1 MARPLFPHACCPPDN
16 LDALPLSEDLVTGL
30 EHLVPERCPT
40 IDMSDRAIWVY
51 TGKRDLVKALRAAW
65 ERQKK
70 RAFN

>member
-1 MARPLFPHACCPPDN
+1 MASHIFPTVYRLPDS
-16 LDALPLSEDLVTGL
+16 LDSLPFSEDLVAGL

>member
-1 MARPLFPHACCPPDN
+1 MASPTFPYVYYPPDN

-40 IDMSDRAIWVY
+40 IDMSDRAIWMY

-70 RAFN
+70 RAFS